1 MKKKEGKEKENKQKV
16 DYNELINKNLHDFKM
31 TFDYTGYQYTRL
43 DLNVIFIISQ
53 SKSLDVLS
61 PLFKE
66 FKYLEHIDLSNN
78 SVADITHRFHHIM

>member
-1 MKKKEGKEKENKQKV
+1 MKKKEGKEKDSKQKV

-43 DLNVIFIISQ
+43 DLN

-78 SVADITHRFHHIM
+78 SVADITHLAALPNLVSLNM